1 MQALY
6 LKKGV
11 VVKISLIENGIDSL
25 KKGFESLKKYEE
37 MHFIDRRG
45 EERFYTLKDAIL
57 SINHGVEILFKQ
69 VLINHNE
76 LLVFSDFDKALK
88 SAFKEKRQKKLTSIF
103 ETEKSP
109 HTVTMQEAIDRLSS
123 FCGIEIDKKMLLK
136 INQLEKYRNQ
146 ITHSAIFIKEE
157 DVSDTF
163 NGLIDKV
170 DTFFLQELKDSY
182 SSVSGYTEFK
192 EKYQE
197 YLDKSDETQQD
208 VKRESIE
215 KLIEAFSKCS
225 LSMGQ
230 NEARIVDDINV
241 AMQVMAILKSSSLTF
256 GADFYNNHNTGEI
269 GEIKRISS
277 DVISIFTE
285 DNQTDYRFKFKS
297 LMIYLPEVESDFSP
311 ILFFEADD
319 STVDTEFGS
328 FVKDDFSG
336 KKVLSG
342 IHLVDEA
349 RIEYDREKINKFF
362 HDMDDDLIPYRSF
375 WSIEYYLT
383 KGIFCF
389 INVQGLNYGR
399 MGRILDGSHSLKE
412 IQVILNRG
420 K

>member
-1 MQALY
+1 M
-6 LKKGV
+6 
-11 VVKISLIENGIDSL
+11 KISLIENGVDSL

-37 MHFIDRRG
+37 MHFIDRSG

-57 SINHGVEILFKQ
+57 SINHGIEILFKQ

-76 LLVFSDFDKALK
+76 LLVFSDIDKSLK
-88 SAFKEKRQKKLTSIF
+88 SAFREKRQKKLSSIF

-123 FCGIEIDKKMLLK
+123 FCGIVLDKKMLSK
-136 INQLEKYRNQ
+136 ISQLEKYRNQ

-170 DTFFLQELKDSY
+170 DTFFLQELKGNY
-182 SSVSGYTEFK
+182 SSVSGYTKFK
-192 EKYQE
+192 DEYQK
-197 YLDKSDETQQD
+197 YLDKSDETKKD
-208 VKRESIE
+208 IKRETIE
-215 KLIEAFSKCS
+215 KLIEAFSQCS

-230 NEARIVDDINV
+230 NEARVIDDINV
-241 AMQVMAILKSSSLTF
+241 AMQVMAILTSSSLTF
-256 GADFYNNHNTGEI
+256 GADFYNNHNTGQI
-269 GEIKRISS
+269 GEVKRIGS
-277 DVISIFTE
+277 DLISIFTE

-297 LMIYLPEVESDFSP
+297 LLIYLPEVDSDFSP

-319 STVDTEFGS
+319 SVVDDEYKRFI
-328 FVKDDFSG
+328 KNDYSG
-336 KKVLSG
+336 KQVLSG

-349 RIEYDREKINKFF
+349 RIEYDKEKINTFF
-362 HDMDDDLIPYRSF
+362 YDMDNDSIPYRSF
-375 WSIEYYLT
+375 WSIEYYLS

-389 INVQGLNYGR
+389 MNVQGLNYGSMR
-399 MGRILDGSHSLKE
+399 RVLNGSHTLKE
-412 IQVILNRG
+412 VQVILNRG